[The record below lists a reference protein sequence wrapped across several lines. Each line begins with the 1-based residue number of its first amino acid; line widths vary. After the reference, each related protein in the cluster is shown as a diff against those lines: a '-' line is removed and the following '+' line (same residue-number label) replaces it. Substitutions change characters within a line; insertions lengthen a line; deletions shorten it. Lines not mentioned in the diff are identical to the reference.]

1 MAQIDNIV
9 ASLKLRPGI
18 SNLTTELLTDIVQ
31 DTITDVVEYINLEEG
46 TEVPTRCVSIVKDI
60 VIVKCNKLGS
70 EGLSSESYSGVSQ
83 SYIEDIP
90 KDILRKLKRY
100 RKLPRR
106 VV

>member
-9 ASLKLRPGI
+9 AVLKLRPGI

-46 TEVPTRCVSIVKDI
+46 TDVPTSCVSIVKDI

>member
-9 ASLKLRPGI
+9 ISLKLRPGI

-46 TEVPTRCVSIVKDI
+46 ADVPTSCVSIVKDI

>member
-1 MAQIDNIV
+1 MEQIDNIV
-9 ASLKLRPGI
+9 AALKLRPGI

-46 TEVPTRCVSIVKDI
+46 TDIPTSCVSIVKDI

-90 KDILRKLKRY
+90 KDIIRKLKRH
-100 RKLPRR
+100 RKLPRG

>member
-9 ASLKLRPGI
+9 AALKLRPGI

-31 DTITDVVEYINLEEG
+31 DTITDVVEYINSEEG
-46 TEVPTRCVSIVKDI
+46 TDVPTSCVSIVKDI
-60 VIVKCNKLGS
+60 VIVKCNKLGT

>member
-9 ASLKLRPGI
+9 AALKLRPGI

-46 TEVPTRCVSIVKDI
+46 IDIPTSCVSIVKDI

-90 KDILRKLKRY
+90 KDIIRKLKRY
-100 RKLPRR
+100 RKLPRG

>member
-9 ASLKLRPGI
+9 AALKLRPGI

-46 TEVPTRCVSIVKDI
+46 TDVPTSCVSIVKDI